1 MNLEILCL
9 LLLGTAKTSM
19 TNNHL
24 CDPANCF
31 LCQSCLKDWL
41 PAIDLNRKKILVK
54 RGQLLFKEGDP
65 VKGIFFVSS
74 GTLKVHKRWDKEKE
88 MILRFAK
95 DGDIIGHLGLGNQPT
110 YPVSATA
117 IDQSL
122 VCYVD
127 MDFFNTSLNV
137 NHKLSIKMMHFFAN
151 ELQESEKRMRNQA
164 HMSVR
169 GRVAQALISLKN
181 QFGIN
186 EHEFVNVEITRQDL
200 ASYSGAVYESLFRTI
215 NDFTERGLVTITGK
229 SIMIV
234 NEAMLMKLIEDDG
247 L

>member
-1 MNLEILCL
+1 MLILLVIANISMNN
-9 LLLGTAKTSM
+9 SP
-19 TNNHL
+19 L
-24 CDPANCF
+24 CDLQSCF
-31 LCQSCLKDWL
+31 LCQSCLKDWI
-41 PAIDLNRKKILVK
+41 PAVSLNKKNILVK

-65 VKGIFFVSS
+65 VRGIFFVAS
-74 GTLKVHKRWDKEKE
+74 GNLKVHKRWDKEKE

-95 DGDIIGHLGLGNQPT
+95 GGDIVGHLGLGNQPT

-137 NHKLSIKMMHFFAN
+137 NHQLSIKMMQFFAN

-181 QFGIN
+181 QFGLN
-186 EHEFVNVEITRQDL
+186 EHGFVNVEITRQDL

-215 NDFTERGLVTITGK
+215 IDFTERDLVNITGK
-229 SIMIV
+229 NIEIK
-234 NEAMLMKLIEDDG
+234 NETMLMELIENDN

>member
-1 MNLEILCL
+1 
-9 LLLGTAKTSM
+9 M

-24 CDPANCF
+24 CDPQGCF
-31 LCQSCLKDWL
+31 LCQCCLKDWL
-41 PAIDLNRKKILVK
+41 PAIDLNRKNILVK
-54 RGQLLFKEGDP
+54 RGQLLFEEGDP
-65 VKGIFFVSS
+65 VNGIFFVAS
-74 GTLKVHKRWDKEKE
+74 GILKVHKRWIKEKE

-95 DGDIIGHLGLGNQPT
+95 GGDIIGHLGLGSQPT

-117 IDQSL
+117 IDQSS

-137 NHKLSIKMMHFFAN
+137 NHQLSIKMMHFFAN
-151 ELQESEKRMRNQA
+151 ELQESEKRMRNQT

-181 QFGIN
+181 QFGLN
-186 EHEFVNVEITRQDL
+186 DHGFVNVEITRQDL

-215 NDFTERGLVTITGK
+215 NDLTEKGLATITGK
-229 SIMIV
+229 SIMII
-234 NEAMLMKLIEDDG
+234 NEAMLMKLIEEDG